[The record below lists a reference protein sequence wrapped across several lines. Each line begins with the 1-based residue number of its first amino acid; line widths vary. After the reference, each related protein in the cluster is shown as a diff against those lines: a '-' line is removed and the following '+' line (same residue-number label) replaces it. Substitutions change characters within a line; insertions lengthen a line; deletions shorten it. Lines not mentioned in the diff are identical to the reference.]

1 MCMKSSVT
9 KTVRR

>member
-1 MCMKSSVT
+1 MKSSVT